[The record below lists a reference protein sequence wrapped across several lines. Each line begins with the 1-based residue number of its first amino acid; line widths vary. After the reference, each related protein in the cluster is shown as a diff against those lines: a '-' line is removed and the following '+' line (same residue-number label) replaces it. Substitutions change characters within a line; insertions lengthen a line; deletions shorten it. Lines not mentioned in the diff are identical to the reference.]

1 MFSARQAH
9 ATLDSIGREISNF
22 RGGTLRWTALLLM
35 LCAAAFATTGGKPHR
50 AKATATTVTL
60 PVTTSSAAARQEFER
75 AMVNLEAL
83 RRADAVNDLRATV
96 KRDPKFAQAHILLSH
111 LTHDPDEQLA
121 ARLRAEQLAPRA
133 TPGERLLIR
142 WLSGVQENNYVPA
155 IAAMND
161 LLAMYPKDHRTA
173 FLAGRWLIHQRRYAQ
188 GTFVLERAVALF
200 PDYPAALNE
209 LAYAYGFSGNFEKAS
224 ALMERY
230 VQLQPDQPNPY
241 DSYGEILRAAGQYDA
256 ALDKYRMAIRVDPNF
271 GSEFG
276 VADTLAVMG
285 REAEAREEYTKAL
298 MFVSS
303 ESDRVEYELQSALTW
318 IRENNHKQVDK
329 SLHEVAKHAHAVG
342 LAKIEAEANRV
353 MAMSAP
359 DYKDAT
365 HHLKA
370 AEHALDEGH
379 PISKSDREEERAL
392 VLKVVAV
399 RAAQNKSME
408 AATKAVAQ
416 LESMAQ
422 QSRSQVIQLAYHSA
436 AGAVLS
442 EQDKYAEAIPH
453 LEEDT
458 ENPESMLLLW
468 KAYKQTGAQEDAKL
482 LAARL
487 AGINEPTVEQALV
500 VPQFRVMLADAQ
512 QQAAQ

>member
-1 MFSARQAH
+1 
-9 ATLDSIGREISNF
+9 
-22 RGGTLRWTALLLM
+22 LRWTALLLM
-35 LCAAAFATTGGKPHR
+35 FCAAAFATNAKPHR
-50 AKATATTVTL
+50 PKTATKSATL
-60 PVTTSSAAARQEFER
+60 PVTTTSPAARKEFEH
-75 AMVNLEAL
+75 AMVDLEAL
-83 RRADAVNDLRATV
+83 RRADALDDLRATV
-96 KRDPKFAQAHILLSH
+96 KRDPKFAQAYVLISH
-111 LTHDPDEQLA
+111 LTHDPDEQVA
-121 ARLRAEQLAPRA
+121 ARSRAEQLAPRV

-142 WLSGVQENNYVPA
+142 WLSGVQANNYVPA

-161 LLAMYPKDHRTA
+161 LLATYPQDHRSA
-173 FLAGRWLIHQRRYAQ
+173 FLAGRWLVHQRRYAQ
-188 GTFVLERAVALF
+188 GIFVLEHAVTLF

-209 LAYAYGFSGNFEKAS
+209 LAYAYAFSGNFEKAS
-224 ALMERY
+224 VLMERY

-256 ALDKYRMAIRVDPNF
+256 ALDKYRMAIRVDPTF

-276 VADTLAVMG
+276 VADTYAVMG
-285 REAEAREEYTKAL
+285 REVEARDEYAKAL
-298 MFVSS
+298 MFVTS
-303 ESDRVEYELQSALTW
+303 ESDRVEYELQTALTW

-342 LAKIEAEANRV
+342 LAKIEAEANRI

-365 HHLKA
+365 RHLKA

-379 PISKSDREEERAL
+379 PIAKSDREEERAL
-392 VLKVVAV
+392 VLKVAAL
-399 RAAQNKSME
+399 RAAQDKSMD
-408 AATKAVAQ
+408 AAAKVVTQ
-416 LESMAQ
+416 LESMAG

-436 AGAVLS
+436 AGAVLV
-442 EQDKYAEAIPH
+442 EQGKYAEAIPH

-487 AGINEPTVEQALV
+487 AGMNEPTVEQALV

-512 QQAAQ
+512 QQAAK

>member
-1 MFSARQAH
+1 M
-9 ATLDSIGREISNF
+9 
-22 RGGTLRWTALLLM
+22 RWTALVLM
-35 LCAAAFATTGGKPHR
+35 FCAAAFATNPKPYHPR
-50 AKATATTVTL
+50 PAAKTSTL
-60 PVTTSSAAARQEFER
+60 PVTTSSPAARKEFEH
-75 AMVNLEAL
+75 AMKDLEAL

-96 KRDPKFAQAHILLSH
+96 KRDTKFAQAYILLSH
-111 LTHDPDEQLA
+111 LTHDPDEQVST
-121 ARLRAEQLAPRA
+121 RIRAEQLASHV

-142 WLSGVQENNYVPA
+142 WLSGVQEDKYVPA

-161 LLAMYPKDHRTA
+161 LLAMYPQDHRTA
-173 FLAGRWLIHQRRYAQ
+173 FLAGRWLVHQRRYAQ
-188 GTFVLERAVALF
+188 GVFVLEHAIALF

-209 LAYAYGFSGNFEKAS
+209 LAYAYAFSGNFEKAS

-256 ALDKYRMAIRVDPNF
+256 ALDKYRMAIRVDPAF

-276 VADTLAVMG
+276 VADTYAVMG
-285 REAEAREEYTKAL
+285 READAREEYAKAL

-303 ESDRVEYELQSALTW
+303 ENDRVEYELQSALTW

-329 SLHEVAKHAHAVG
+329 SLREVARHAHSVG
-342 LAKIEAEANRV
+342 LAKLEAEANRI

-359 DYKDAT
+359 DYKDAL

-392 VLKVVAV
+392 VLKVAAL
-399 RAAQNKSME
+399 RTAQNQSME
-408 AATKAVAQ
+408 AASKAVAQ
-416 LESMAQ
+416 LESMAL

-436 AGAVLS
+436 AGAVLV
-442 EQDKYAEAIPH
+442 EQGKYAEAIPH

-458 ENPESMLLLW
+458 EGPESMQLLW
-468 KAYKQTGAQEDAKL
+468 KAYRQTGAQEDAKL

-500 VPQFRVMLADAQ
+500 VPQFRVMLADQQ
-512 QQAAQ
+512 QQAEK

>member
-1 MFSARQAH
+1 
-9 ATLDSIGREISNF
+9 
-22 RGGTLRWTALLLM
+22 LRWTAILLLF
-35 LCAAAFATTGGKPHR
+35 CAAAFASDAKRNHAKPSPHSS
-50 AKATATTVTL
+50 TL
-60 PVTTSSAAARQEFER
+60 PVTTSSPAARKEFEH
-75 AMVNLEAL
+75 AMVDLEAL
-83 RRADAVNDLRATV
+83 RRADALNDLRAAI
-96 KRDPKFAQAHILLSH
+96 KRDPKFAQAQILISH
-111 LTHDPDEQLA
+111 LTHDPDEQGTSRTHAL
-121 ARLRAEQLAPRA
+121 QLVSQV

-142 WLSGVQENNYVPA
+142 WLAGVQENNYVPA
-155 IAAMND
+155 ISAMND

-173 FLAGRWLIHQRRYAQ
+173 FLAGRWLVHQRRYAQ
-188 GTFVLERAVALF
+188 GIFVLEHAVALF
-200 PDYPAALNE
+200 SDYPAAINE
-209 LAYAYGFSGNFEKAS
+209 LAYAYAFSGNFEKAS

-256 ALDKYRMAIRVDPNF
+256 ALDKYRMAIRVDPTF

-285 REAEAREEYTKAL
+285 REEEAREEYAKAL
-298 MFVSS
+298 MFVTS

-329 SLHEVAKHAHAVG
+329 SLREVARHAHAVG

-370 AEHALDEGH
+370 AVHALDEGH
-379 PISKSDREEERAL
+379 LISRSDREEERAL
-392 VLKVVAV
+392 VLAVAAR

-408 AATKAVAQ
+408 AAAKTVTQ
-416 LESMAQ
+416 LEGMAS

-436 AGAVLS
+436 AGSILM
-442 EQDKYAEAIPH
+442 EQGKFAEAIPH
-453 LEEDT
+453 LQEDT
-458 ENPESMLLLW
+458 ENPETLLLLW
-468 KAYKQTGAQEDAKL
+468 KAYRETGAQEDAKI

-487 AGINEPTVEQALV
+487 SGMNEPTVEQALV
-500 VPQFRVMLADAQ
+500 VPQFRVELADQ
-512 QQAAQ
+512 QRQAVK

>member
-1 MFSARQAH
+1 M
-9 ATLDSIGREISNF
+9 
-22 RGGTLRWTALLLM
+22 RWTALLLM
-35 LCAAAFATTGGKPHR
+35 FCAAVFATNPKPHHPKPA
-50 AKATATTVTL
+50 AKMSTL
-60 PVTTSSAAARQEFER
+60 TVTTSSPAARKEFEH
-75 AMVNLEAL
+75 AMTDLEAL

-96 KRDPKFAQAHILLSH
+96 KRDTKFAQAYILLSH
-111 LTHDPDEQLA
+111 LTHDPDEQVST
-121 ARLRAEQLAPRA
+121 RTRAEQLAA
-133 TPGERLLIR
+133 QVTPGERLLIR
-142 WLSGVQENNYVPA
+142 WLSGVQQNNYVPA

-161 LLAMYPKDHRTA
+161 LLAMYPQDHRTT
-173 FLAGRWLIHQRRYAQ
+173 FLAGRWLVHQRRYAQ
-188 GTFVLERAVALF
+188 GVFVLEHAIALF

-209 LAYAYGFSGNFEKAS
+209 LAYAYAFSGNFEKAT

-256 ALDKYRMAIRVDPNF
+256 ALDKYRMAIRVDPTF

-276 VADTLAVMG
+276 VADTYAVMG
-285 REAEAREEYTKAL
+285 READAREEYAKAL

-329 SLHEVAKHAHAVG
+329 SLHEVARHAHSVG
-342 LAKIEAEANRV
+342 LAKLEAEANRI

-359 DYKDAT
+359 DYKDAL

-392 VLKVVAV
+392 VLKVAAL
-399 RAAQNKSME
+399 RAAESQSME
-408 AATKAVAQ
+408 AVSKAVTQ
-416 LESMAQ
+416 LESMAS

-436 AGAVLS
+436 AGAVLV
-442 EQDKYAEAIPH
+442 EQGKYAEAIPH

-458 ENPESMLLLW
+458 EGPESMQLLW
-468 KAYKQTGAQEDAKL
+468 KAYRQTGAQEDAKL

-500 VPQFRVMLADAQ
+500 VPQFRVMLADQQ
-512 QQAAQ
+512 QQAAK

>member
-1 MFSARQAH
+1 M
-9 ATLDSIGREISNF
+9 
-22 RGGTLRWTALLLM
+22 RWTALLLM
-35 LCAAAFATTGGKPHR
+35 FCAAAFATNPKPHHSKP
-50 AKATATTVTL
+50 AVKTSTL
-60 PVTTSSAAARQEFER
+60 PVTTNSPAARKEFEH
-75 AMVNLEAL
+75 AMADLEAL

-96 KRDPKFAQAHILLSH
+96 KRDPKFAQAYILLSH
-111 LTHDPDEQLA
+111 LTHDPDEQVST
-121 ARLRAEQLAPRA
+121 RIRAEQLASQV
-133 TPGERLLIR
+133 TPGEHLLIR

-161 LLAMYPKDHRTA
+161 LLAMYPRDHRTA
-173 FLAGRWLIHQRRYAQ
+173 FLAGRWLVHQRRYAQ
-188 GTFVLERAVALF
+188 GVFVLEHAIALF

-209 LAYAYGFSGNFEKAS
+209 LAYAYAFSGNFEKAS

-230 VQLQPDQPNPY
+230 VELQPDQPNPY

-256 ALDKYRMAIRVDPNF
+256 ALDKYRMAIRIDPTF

-276 VADTLAVMG
+276 VADTYAVMG
-285 REAEAREEYTKAL
+285 READAREEYARAL

-303 ESDRVEYELQSALTW
+303 ESERVEYELQSALTW

-329 SLHEVAKHAHAVG
+329 FLHEVAKHAHSVG
-342 LAKIEAEANRV
+342 LAKLEAEANRI

-359 DYKDAT
+359 DYKDAL

-379 PISKSDREEERAL
+379 PISKSDREEERSM
-392 VLKVVAV
+392 VLKVAAL
-399 RAAQNKSME
+399 RAAQNDSME
-408 AATKAVAQ
+408 AASKAVAQ
-416 LESMAQ
+416 LESMAS

-436 AGAVLS
+436 AGAVLV
-442 EQDKYAEAIPH
+442 EEGKYAEAIAH
-453 LEEDT
+453 LQEDT
-458 ENPESMLLLW
+458 ENPESMQLLW
-468 KAYKQTGAQEDAKL
+468 KAYKQTGAQEDAKV

-500 VPQFRVMLADAQ
+500 VPQFRVMLADQQ
-512 QQAAQ
+512 QQAAK